1 MAGAAGSYQP
11 WRLARV
17 FWLALFLGAGG
28 LAYRGT
34 QLPLDETELRWQL
47 AGNASLGTVQGTL
60 EDAPAVRLAERH
72 GELVE
77 RTVVRLRVHAWRPQN
92 GDWFPASGLLAV
104 SSKGV
109 PDGRFF
115 RGQRVEIT
123 GIVSPPP
130 GPAARGLFDYGNFL
144 RRQGVGLQLLC
155 EAPLD
160 WALATNS
167 QAVAPVSQRFL
178 GWARHRL
185 TLGLPDDEAT
195 RLILAMALG
204 WRTALTDEV
213 DDVFMRS
220 GTMHV
225 FAISGLHIAL
235 IAALLVQVLRLVRV
249 PRAGCGILAVPF
261 IWFYVG
267 ATGWQPSAIRSAIM
281 TTAVVGTWALRRP
294 GDLLNSLAAAALAV
308 LVWQPGQLFQA
319 GFLLSF
325 SAVAGLSLFQPS
337 LEALLLRYRPGK
349 PDDLV
354 PKSQWSRSLR
364 CWDVV
369 TRAFC
374 KGIATGL
381 AATLASLPFVVSF
394 FNIVSPVSL
403 LANLVVVPLSSLVL
417 VANALSLSIP
427 FTAEVTN
434 SAAWVGMHG
443 MIAVSRLCA
452 ALPGGWRY
460 VAAPPVLW
468 WIPYGLLLAGLA
480 AGWPYRQGFQRWWQW
495 GVFSYAA
502 AVAIGLLV
510 ANQRH
515 AITVFRSGEALF
527 ADLPGRRND
536 LLLDCGDESAAP
548 GATIPWLRGQGINRL
563 REFAVSHGDI
573 RHVGGADYVL
583 GELRPR
589 EVVLPIGRMRSPSFR
604 RLDDLALAK
613 AIPLRYVRRGDT
625 LAGARVLHPDG
636 EDRFPKADDQS
647 LVLLYEIQGWRVL
660 VAPDLG
666 RAGQQALCDRQ
677 GTNLSADILITGVPR
692 EGEAA
697 GPRLLELVRPKLL
710 VVGTGWRPATD
721 RTPRITRNR
730 LRREK
735 FPTLFTEDIGA
746 LEMDISPRGIVVSD
760 VFGETLWRYDS
771 GN

>member
-1 MAGAAGSYQP
+1 
-11 WRLARV
+11 
-17 FWLALFLGAGG
+17 
-28 LAYRGT
+28 
-34 QLPLDETELRWQL
+34 
-47 AGNASLGTVQGTL
+47 
-60 EDAPAVRLAERH
+60 
-72 GELVE
+72 
-77 RTVVRLRVHAWRPQN
+77 
-92 GDWFPASGLLAV
+92 
-104 SSKGV
+104 
-109 PDGRFF
+109 
-115 RGQRVEIT
+115 
-123 GIVSPPP
+123 
-130 GPAARGLFDYGNFL
+130 
-144 RRQGVGLQLLC
+144 
-155 EAPLD
+155 
-160 WALATNS
+160 
-167 QAVAPVSQRFL
+167 
-178 GWARHRL
+178 
-185 TLGLPDDEAT
+185 
-195 RLILAMALG
+195 MALG

-220 GTMHV
+220 GTIHV

-249 PRAGCGILAVPF
+249 PRAGCGVLAVPL

-281 TTAVVGTWALRRP
+281 TTVVVGTWALRRP

-325 SAVAGLSLFQPS
+325 SAVAGLSLFQPG
-337 LEALLLRYRPGK
+337 LEELLLRFCPGK
-349 PDDLV
+349 PDELV
-354 PKSQWSRSLR
+354 PKSQWSQFQRG
-364 CWDVV
+364 WDIV
-369 TRAFC
+369 TRALC
-374 KGIATGL
+374 KGVATGL
-381 AATLASLPFVVSF
+381 AASLASLPFVVSF

-427 FTAEVTN
+427 FTAEIAN
-434 SAAWVGMHG
+434 SAAWAGMHG
-443 MIAVSRLCA
+443 MILASRLCA
-452 ALPGGWRY
+452 ELPGGWRY

-468 WIPYGLLLAGLA
+468 WVPYGVLLSGLA
-480 AGWPYRQGFQRWWQW
+480 AGWPHRQEVRRWWQG
-495 GVFSYAA
+495 GVVSYAGA
-502 AVAIGLLV
+502 IAIGLLV
-510 ANQRH
+510 ANERH
-515 AITVFRSGEALF
+515 AITVFQSGEALF
-527 ADLPGRRND
+527 VDLPGSRND

-548 GATIPWLRGQGINRL
+548 GSTIPWLHGQGINRL

-583 GELRPR
+583 SELRPR

-604 RLDDLALAK
+604 RLDDLALAQGMS
-613 AIPLRYVRRGDT
+613 LRYVRRGDM

-647 LVLLYEIQGWRVL
+647 LVLMYEIQGRRVL

-666 RAGQQALCDRQ
+666 RAGQQALCDRH

-692 EGEAA
+692 EDEAA

-710 VVGTGWRPATD
+710 VIATGWRPATD
-721 RTPRITRNR
+721 RTPRVTRNR

-735 FPTLFTEDIGA
+735 VPTLFTEDIGA
-746 LEMDISPRGIVVSD
+746 LEMEISERGIVISD
-760 VFGETLWRYDS
+760 VRGETLWQYDS